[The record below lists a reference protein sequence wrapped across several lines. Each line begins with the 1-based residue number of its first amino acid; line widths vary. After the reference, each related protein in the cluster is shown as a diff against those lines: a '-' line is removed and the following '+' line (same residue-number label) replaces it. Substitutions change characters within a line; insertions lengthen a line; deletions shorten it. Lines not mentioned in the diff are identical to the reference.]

1 MRRFSLPFA
10 LALCLV
16 SVVALADNDRVTA
29 QFESLAAS
37 GISGDARLNP
47 MAQQGTVRIQVQLKG
62 LQPGVE
68 YVSLVSEGACTAG
81 VGVELVTF
89 TANPAGNAVF
99 HQDVSQAITEIGSI
113 SVALVT
119 DPAVLACATLNP

>member
-1 MRRFSLPFA
+1 MRRFSFPFA

-16 SVVALADNDRVTA
+16 SVVALADNDKVTA

-47 MAQQGTVRIQVQLKG
+47 MAQQGTVRIQVQLRG
-62 LQPGVE
+62 LQPGAE

-81 VGVELVTF
+81 VGVELATF

-99 HQDVSQAITEIGSI
+99 HRDVSQDVTEIGSI

-119 DPAVLACATLNP
+119 DPAVLACATVIP